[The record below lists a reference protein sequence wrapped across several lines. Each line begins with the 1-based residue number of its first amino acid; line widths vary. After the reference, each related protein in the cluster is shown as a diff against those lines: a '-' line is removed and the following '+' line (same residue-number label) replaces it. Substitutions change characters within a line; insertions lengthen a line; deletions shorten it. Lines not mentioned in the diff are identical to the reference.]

1 MKSLNPE
8 DRHDLTVLQLAKE
21 LWKIVR
27 PYRGKFFL
35 AICFL
40 FLAIPLSQFALFLT
54 RDVTN
59 QALNASSLTI
69 QERWDTVLRIVGLQA
84 IFWLA
89 SSVLSTWRE
98 VLEWFVSM
106 RATFDLRLKFYRHL
120 HSLPLSFLTQF
131 TPGAHLYRS
140 TADMVSMFRVG
151 NRVETSTPAGQ
162 MPPES
167 KEVQMTYW
175 YSNDV
180 DPYDPGVMGIVARS
194 VPLFIETLYALGW
207 GMFLL
212 SLIDPVLSLML
223 LAYIV
228 PFATVSYFA
237 FNRVR
242 HAAFEFKD
250 GIENEAATL
259 RDSVAGL
266 RTIKAFGRTAQQMR
280 KYFAAAGG
288 ARRKG
293 VTLGVELVKAQNL
306 KQQGMRWIFT
316 FTVYIY
322 LANRIVQGQATIG
335 DWVATALLIEAA
347 QMPLQNF
354 VQLTQ
359 LFKMQLVP
367 IRRIFATL
375 ATEPTLVDPPG
386 APELPPIRGEL
397 SFDQVEFAYQPGV
410 PVIRGLDLTVRPGE
424 YLGIVGPS
432 GAGKSSLVN
441 LALRLYC
448 ADSGH
453 VRVDGHDVREI
464 QLASYLAQVATVPQ
478 STFLYTGTIAENV
491 GFGNPEATEDDIR
504 RALDLAGATPF
515 LALRPEGIHTEVAEA
530 APISGGERQ
539 RIGLARALVRN
550 PKILFLDEATA
561 ALDPATEDAVLTT
574 IQGLRGDRTIVTI
587 AHRLKAV
594 TNCDRIIVLDQ
605 GRIVQ
610 SGTHDELV
618 SQPGLYQ
625 QLWRQQWEEIAGH
638 AMEVRRDGN

>member
-1 MKSLNPE
+1 MKSLHPE
-8 DRHDLTVLQLAKE
+8 DRADLSVLQLARE

-35 AICFL
+35 GICFL

-89 SSVLSTWRE
+89 SSLLSTWRE

-106 RATFDLRLKFYRHL
+106 RATLDLRLKFYRHL

-194 VPLFIETLYALGW
+194 MPLFVETLYALAW
-207 GMFLL
+207 GAALL
-212 SLIDPVLSLML
+212 SLIDPVLALML

-228 PFATVSYFA
+228 PFSVVSILA

-242 HAAFEFKD
+242 HAAFEFKE
-250 GIENEAATL
+250 GIEDEAAVL
-259 RDSVAGL
+259 RDSIAGL
-266 RTIKAFGRTAQQMR
+266 RTIKAFGRNAQQKG
-280 KYFAAAGG
+280 KYFSAASG

-293 VTLGVELVKAQNL
+293 VRLGIELVKAQNL
-306 KQQGMRWIFT
+306 QQQGMRWAFT
-316 FTVYIY
+316 FAVYVY
-322 LANRIVQGQATIG
+322 LAHRIVQGQATIG

-367 IRRIFATL
+367 IRRIFSTL
-375 ATEPTLVDPPG
+375 ATQPTLVDPPG
-386 APELPPIRGEL
+386 APDLPPLRGEL
-397 SFDQVEFAYQPGV
+397 QFEKVSFAYQEGV
-410 PVIRGLDLTVRPGE
+410 PVIRDLSLTVKPGE

-441 LALRLYC
+441 LALRLYG
-448 ADSGH
+448 ADSGQ
-453 VRVDGHDVREI
+453 VLVDGHDIRQVR
-464 QLASYLAQVATVPQ
+464 LASYLSQVATVPQ

-491 GFGNPEATEDDIR
+491 GFGNPDADESDIR

-515 LALRPEGIHTEVAEA
+515 LDLRPEGIHTEVAET
-530 APISGGERQ
+530 APVSGGERQ
-539 RIGLARALVRN
+539 RIGLARALVRE

-561 ALDPATEDAVLTT
+561 ALDPATEDSVLAT
-574 IQGLRGDRTIVTI
+574 IQGLRGDRTIISI

-594 TNCDRIIVLDQ
+594 AGCDRIIVLDQ
-605 GRIVQ
+605 GQIVQ
-610 SGTHDELV
+610 EGTHDQLV
-618 SQPGLYQ
+618 SQPGPYQ
-625 QLWRQQWEEIAGH
+625 NLWRQQWEEIAGH
-638 AMEVRRDGN
+638 ALEASHDGS

>member
-8 DRHDLTVLQLAKE
+8 DRHDLSVLQLAKE

-89 SSVLSTWRE
+89 SSLLSTWRE

-194 VPLFIETLYALGW
+194 MPLFIETIYALGW
-207 GMFLL
+207 GIFLL

-242 HAAFEFKD
+242 HAAFEFKE

-280 KYFAAAGG
+280 KYYAAAGG

-293 VTLGVELVKAQNL
+293 VTLGIELVKAQNL

-316 FTVYIY
+316 FSVYIY

-375 ATEPTLVDPPG
+375 ATQPTLVDTPG
-386 APELPPIRGEL
+386 APELEPIQGEL
-397 SFDQVEFAYQPGV
+397 TFDQVEFAYVSGV
-410 PVIRGLDLTVRPGE
+410 PVIRGLNLTVAPGE

-441 LALRLYC
+441 LALRLYG
-448 ADSGH
+448 ADAGQ
-453 VRVDGHDVREI
+453 VRVDGHDLREI

-491 GFGNPEATEDDIR
+491 GFGNPEATEEDIR
-504 RALDLAGATPF
+504 RALDLAGATAF
-515 LALRPEGIHTEVAEA
+515 LAMRPEGIHTEVAES
-530 APISGGERQ
+530 APVSGGERQ

-561 ALDPATEDAVLTT
+561 ALDPATEDAVLHT

-610 SGTHDELV
+610 AGPHHELV
-618 SQPGLYQ
+618 NQPGLYQ

-638 AMEVRRDGN
+638 ALEVQHDRN

>member
-21 LWKIVR
+21 LWMIVR

-293 VTLGVELVKAQNL
+293 VILGIELVKAQNL
-306 KQQGMRWIFT
+306 KQQGMRWLFT

-397 SFDQVEFAYQPGV
+397 SFDRVEFAYQPGV
-410 PVIRGLDLTVRPGE
+410 PVIRGLDLSVKPGE

-441 LALRLYC
+441 LALRLYG

-515 LALRPEGIHTEVAEA
+515 LALRPQGIHTEVAET

-561 ALDPATEDAVLTT
+561 ALDPATEDAVLST

-594 TNCDRIIVLDQ
+594 TACDRIIVLDHGQ
-605 GRIVQ
+605 FVQ
-610 SGTHDELV
+610 SGTHEELV
-618 SQPGLYQ
+618 NQPGLYQ

-638 AMEVRRDGN
+638 ALEVRRDGN

>member
-8 DRHDLTVLQLAKE
+8 DRKDLTVSQLARE

-35 AICFL
+35 GICFL
-40 FLAIPLSQFALFLT
+40 FLAIPLAQFALFLT

-59 QALNASSLTI
+59 QALNSSNLTI
-69 QERWDTVLRIVGLQA
+69 QERWDTVIRIVMLQA
-84 IFWLA
+84 VFWLA
-89 SSVLSTWRE
+89 SSLLSTWRE
-98 VLEWFVSM
+98 VLEWYVSM
-106 RATFDLRLKFYRHL
+106 RATLDLRLKFYKHL

-194 VPLFIETLYALGW
+194 MPLFIETLYALGW
-207 GMFLL
+207 GAALL
-212 SLIDPVLSLML
+212 SLIDPVLALML
-223 LAYIV
+223 LAYII

-242 HAAFEFKD
+242 SAAFHFKE
-250 GIENEAATL
+250 GIENEAAVL
-259 RDSVAGL
+259 RDSIAGL
-266 RTIKAFGRTAQQMR
+266 RTVKAFGRNAQQMR
-280 KYFAAAGG
+280 KYFGAASG
-288 ARRKG
+288 ARREG
-293 VTLGVELVKAQNL
+293 VQLGIELVKAQNL

-316 FTVYIY
+316 ASVYIY
-322 LANRIVQGQATIG
+322 LASRIVKGEATIG
-335 DWVATALLIEAA
+335 DWVASALLIEAA

-375 ATEPTLVDPPG
+375 ATEPTLVDPPD
-386 APELPPIRGEL
+386 ATVLPPIKGNLTFEDVCF
-397 SFDQVEFAYQPGV
+397 SYQEGV
-410 PVIRGLDLTVRPGE
+410 PVIRNLSLDVKPGE

-441 LALRLYC
+441 LALRLYG
-448 ADSGH
+448 ADSGA
-453 VRVDGHDVREI
+453 VRVDGHDIKGV
-464 QLASYLAQVATVPQ
+464 QLASYLSQVATVPQ
-478 STFLYTGTIAENV
+478 STFLYAGTIAENV
-491 GFGNPEATEDDIR
+491 GFGNPEATEEDIVA
-504 RALDLAGATPF
+504 ALEQAGALSF
-515 LALRPEGIHTEVAEA
+515 LNEREQGIHTEVTET
-530 APISGGERQ
+530 APVSGGERQ
-539 RIGLARALVRN
+539 RIGLARALVRQ

-561 ALDPATEDAVLTT
+561 ALDPATEDAVLGT
-574 IQGLRGDRTIVTI
+574 ILSLRRERTIVTI

-605 GRIVQ
+605 GQIVQ
-610 SGTHDELV
+610 EGSHEELLAK
-618 SQPGLYQ
+618 PGLYQ
-625 QLWRQQWEEIAGH
+625 QLWRQQWEEIGGH
-638 AMEVRRDGN
+638 SSVEVKRD

>member
-8 DRHDLTVLQLAKE
+8 DRHDLSVLQLARE

-89 SSVLSTWRE
+89 SSLLSTWRE

-194 VPLFIETLYALGW
+194 MPLFIETIYALGW

-228 PFATVSYFA
+228 PFALVSYFA

-242 HAAFEFKD
+242 HAAFEFKE

-259 RDSVAGL
+259 RDSIAGL
-266 RTIKAFGRTAQQMR
+266 RTIKAFGRTAQQMG
-280 KYFAAAGG
+280 KYFGAAAG

-316 FTVYIY
+316 FSVYIY

-386 APELPPIRGEL
+386 APELPPIQGEL

-410 PVIRGLDLTVRPGE
+410 PVIRGLNLTVKPGE

-441 LALRLYC
+441 LALRLYG
-448 ADSGH
+448 ADAGH

-504 RALDLAGATPF
+504 HALDLAGATPF
-515 LALRPEGIHTEVAEA
+515 LALRPEGIHTEVAET
-530 APISGGERQ
+530 APVSGGERQ

-561 ALDPATEDAVLTT
+561 ALDPATEDAVLKT
-574 IQGLRGDRTIVTI
+574 IQGLRGDRTIITI

-594 TNCDRIIVLDQ
+594 THCDRIIVLDQ
-605 GRIVQ
+605 GQIVQ
-610 SGTHDELV
+610 MGSHEDLV

-638 AMEVRRDGN
+638 ALEVKRD

>member
-21 LWKIVR
+21 LWMIVR

-280 KYFAAAGG
+280 KYFVAAGG

-293 VTLGVELVKAQNL
+293 VTLGIELVKAQNL

-397 SFDQVEFAYQPGV
+397 SFDRVEFAYQPGV
-410 PVIRGLDLTVRPGE
+410 PVIRGLDLTVKPGE

-441 LALRLYC
+441 LALRLYGT
-448 ADSGH
+448 DFGH

-491 GFGNPEATEDDIR
+491 GFGNPEATEDEIR

-515 LALRPEGIHTEVAEA
+515 LALRPQGIHTEVAET

-561 ALDPATEDAVLTT
+561 ALDPATEDAVLST

-594 TNCDRIIVLDQ
+594 TACDRIIVLDQ
-605 GRIVQ
+605 GQIVQ
-610 SGTHDELV
+610 SGTHEELV

-638 AMEVRRDGN
+638 ALEVRRDGN